1 MKTVRRTTF
10 DVRRKSRIAHGSP
23 SHVARRTI
31 LALILALAPAPAF
44 AQNYGNY
51 NPRDDQYRL
60 LGMSRAQAEYENAL
74 REFNRQRELRE
85 RNLVSESDLERSRTQ
100 MEGARVNYLQA
111 ALAIVFATPHVVI
124 DRAVKFQR
132 GERKYVRLTL
142 RTENAS
148 AEGEKLSDLIDSTML
163 RQLRP
168 EEVPN
173 VFVSLKDDSPNGG
186 AIISQPYEARIPV
199 LRFGDP
205 VTIEFRLLRDVDAVT
220 VSALYAGQAQERRVF
235 LEKDASANVVTI
247 QSAQISQEG
256 DLGTEVRYE
265 LQLER
270 FTSDASGVRLEV
282 GGLPRDIR
290 YEFRDPASNARLTS
304 MRFPEGVTSQRL
316 ILALSIPQR
325 DAGRFALDR
334 PIPFWAFALDADAA
348 QRFTQLNSDSLT
360 AEEAAGFAAGKTRLE
375 LVPRGIGS
383 LEVRAA
389 NFYHTIT
396 RGDSVVMD
404 VTVRNTGSRAV
415 NSVRLSLDVPPEWQ
429 ARVSPELIDA
439 VAIDGEVRARVT
451 IVPPEDIGV
460 GDYDARIKTD
470 ALSADRQV
478 DTEDKT
484 VRVHVEP
491 PANLA
496 GTITLVGLLVALVGG
511 VVVFGLKL
519 TRR

>member
-1 MKTVRRTTF
+1 MRRF
-10 DVRRKSRIAHGSP
+10 WVMALLLL
-23 SHVARRTI
+23 
-31 LALILALAPAPAF
+31 LAAPLT

-60 LGMSRAQAEYENAL
+60 LGMNRAQSEYENAL
-74 REFNRQRELRE
+74 REYNRQRELRE
-85 RNLVSESDLERSRTQ
+85 RNLISEADVERSRTQ

-132 GERKYVRLTL
+132 GDRKFVRLTL

-148 AEGEKLSDLIDSTML
+148 AEGDKLNELIDSTLL

-186 AIISQPYEARIPV
+186 AIISQPYESRIPV
-199 LRFGDP
+199 LRFGQP
-205 VTIEFRLLRDVDAVT
+205 VQIEFRLLRDVDVVT
-220 VSALYAGQAQERRVF
+220 VSATYAGQSQDRRVF

-256 DLGTEVRYE
+256 DLGTEVRYT

-290 YEFRDPASNARLTS
+290 YEFRDPASGARLTS
-304 MRFPEGVTSQRL
+304 LRFPEGVTSQQL
-316 ILALSIPQR
+316 VLALTIPQR
-325 DAGRFALDR
+325 DGGRFALDKA
-334 PIPFWAFALDADAA
+334 IPFWALALDAEASA
-348 QRFTQLNSDSLT
+348 RFTEMSADSLT
-360 AEEAAGFAAGKTRLE
+360 ATEAASLAAGKVRLE
-375 LVPRGIGS
+375 LVPRGIGR
-383 LEVRAA
+383 LEIRSA
-389 NFYHTIT
+389 NLYHTIA
-396 RGDSVVMD
+396 RGDSVTMD

-415 NSVRLSLDVPPEWQ
+415 TNVRLTVDVPPEWH
-429 ARVSPELIDA
+429 ATVSPDLIHD
-439 VAIDGEVRARVT
+439 VPIDGEARARIT
-451 IVPPEDIGV
+451 IVPPAEIGV

-470 ALSADRQV
+470 ALSAERQV

-491 PANLA
+491 AANLA

-511 VVVFGLKL
+511 VVVFGMKL

>member
-1 MKTVRRTTF
+1 MRWSVL
-10 DVRRKSRIAHGSP
+10 A
-23 SHVARRTI
+23 
-31 LALILALAPAPAF
+31 ALIVAAAPLA

-60 LGMSRAQAEYENAL
+60 LGMNRAQTEYQTAL
-74 REFNRQRELRE
+74 REYERARDLRT
-85 RNLVSESDLERSRTQ
+85 RNLNSESDLERARNM

-111 ALAIVFATPHVVI
+111 ALAIVFATPHVLI

-132 GERKYVRLTL
+132 GDRKFVRLTL

-148 AEGEKLSDLIDSTML
+148 AEADKLSDLIDSTLL

-186 AIISQPYEARIPV
+186 AIISSPYEARIPV
-199 LRFGDP
+199 LRFGEP
-205 VTIEFRLLRDVDAVT
+205 VQLEFRLLKDVDVVT
-220 VSALYAGQAQERRVF
+220 VSATYANQAQDRRVF
-235 LEKDASANVVTI
+235 LEKDASANIVTI

-282 GGLPRDIR
+282 GGLPREIR
-290 YEFRDPASNARLTS
+290 YEFRDPTSGARLTS
-304 MRFPEGVTSQRL
+304 LRFPEGVTSQRL
-316 ILALSIPQR
+316 ILALAIPQR
-325 DAGRFALDR
+325 DAGRFSLDR
-334 PIPFWAFALDADAA
+334 AIPFWAFALDAEAA
-348 QRFTQLNSDSLT
+348 QRFAQLGRDSLT
-360 AEEAAGFAAGKTRLE
+360 DAEARAIPAGKVRLE
-375 LVPRGIGS
+375 LLPRGIGR

-389 NFYHTIT
+389 NLYHTIV
-396 RGDSVVMD
+396 RGDSVAMD
-404 VTVRNTGSRAV
+404 VTVHNSGSRAV
-415 NSVRLSLDVPPEWQ
+415 SNVRMTVDVPPEWH
-429 ARVSPELIDA
+429 ARVQPELIHD
-439 VAIDGEVRARVT
+439 VAIDGDARVRVT
-451 IVPPEDIGV
+451 IVPPADIGV
-460 GDYDARIKTD
+460 GDYDARLKTD
-470 ALSADRQV
+470 ALSAERQV

-484 VRVHVEP
+484 VRVHVDP

-496 GTITLVGLLVALVGG
+496 GTIALVTLLVALVAG

>member
-1 MKTVRRTTF
+1 MRSPAARFWWRT
-10 DVRRKSRIAHGSP
+10 AAGWLL
-23 SHVARRTI
+23 VA
-31 LALILALAPAPAF
+31 ALVVAVGW

-60 LGMSRAQAEYENAL
+60 LGMTRAQTEYETAL
-74 REFNRQRELRE
+74 REFQRVSDLRAQ
-85 RNLVSESDLERSRTQ
+85 NLVSQSELEQARSR

-111 ALAIVFATPHVVI
+111 ALAIVFASPHVII

-132 GERKYVRLTL
+132 ADGRKYVRLTL
-142 RTENAS
+142 RSENQAG
-148 AEGEKLSDLIDSTML
+148 AEGEKLSDIIDSTLL

-186 AIISQPYEARIPV
+186 AIISSPYEARIPV
-199 LRFGDP
+199 LRFGVP
-205 VTIEFRLLRDVDAVT
+205 VTLEFRLLRDVDVVT
-220 VSALYAGQAQERRVF
+220 VSATYANQTSDRRVF
-235 LEKDASANVVTI
+235 LEKDASANIVSI

-270 FTSDASGVRLEV
+270 FTSDAGGVRLEV
-282 GGLPRDIR
+282 GGLPREIH
-290 YEFRDPASNARLTS
+290 YEFRDPASSARLTS
-304 MRFPEGVTSQRL
+304 LRFPEGVTSQRL
-316 ILALSIPQR
+316 ILALSLPQR

-334 PIPFWAFALDADAA
+334 AIPFWAFALDAEAA
-348 QRFTQLNSDSLT
+348 QRFAALGRDSLT
-360 AEEAAGFAAGKTRLE
+360 AAEAQSIAAGKVRLE
-375 LVPRGIGS
+375 LLPRGIGR

-389 NFYHTIT
+389 NLYRTIV

-404 VTVRNTGSRAV
+404 VTLHNTGSRAV
-415 NSVRLSLDVPPEWQ
+415 QNVRVTADVPPDWR
-429 ARVSPELIDA
+429 ASVAPEL
-439 VAIDGEVRARVT
+439 VPEVPIDGESRVHLT
-451 IVPPEDIGV
+451 IVPPADIGV
-460 GDYDARIKTD
+460 GDYDARLKTD
-470 ALSADRQV
+470 ALSADRSV

-484 VRVHVEP
+484 IRVHVEP
-491 PANLA
+491 PANIA
-496 GTITLVGLLVALVGG
+496 GTILLVVLLLGLVGG